1 MRRAEQRPQPVK
13 FTLRLYPDVD
23 GDLIRWLGQFEGRH
37 LLGAKSR
44 AIKEALRRGIE
55 AGREGRVAP
64 GRAELD
70 PVEVSRAVE
79 EGMTS
84 LLPEVRRVVEAA
96 FTSALGRFEGRP
108 AGAATATP
116 EEEDGETEALLD
128 ALDAALVLDE

>member
-23 GDLIRWLGQFEGRH
+23 GDLIRWLGQFDSRH

-55 AGREGRVAP
+55 AGQSHRTTAP
-64 GRAELD
+64 RAELD
-70 PVEVSRAVE
+70 PLEVSRAVE

-84 LLPEVRRVVEAA
+84 ILPEVRRVVEAA
-96 FTSALGRFEGRP
+96 VTSALGRFGGRP
-108 AGAATATP
+108 VGAATTTP
-116 EEEDGETEALLD
+116 EEDDETEDLLD
-128 ALDAALVLDE
+128 ALGSALVLEE